1 MNNSIINQRGDS
13 VTMSSREIA
22 ELVES
27 RHDSVKRT
35 IERLAERKVIGS
47 PPMVEYLDGLGR
59 PATEYLFSGEKGKR
73 DSLVVVA
80 QLSPEFTG
88 ALVDRWQK
96 LEAQQADVSLDT
108 DEGKLLV
115 IQGLATKQLAL
126 IAENKRVT
134 QQRDYAIE
142 TKAEIGSRREAT
154 AMATASAA
162 VRQANQLKEELG
174 RGLRQATVAAVEK
187 IAKRKFGKQ
196 GFRPLKNWCAEN
208 GIQAPKV
215 HDPRY
220 GWVRSWPAAAW
231 AAVYHIDLAELFGAY
246 GEQA

>member
-1 MNNSIINQRGDS
+1 MTIAKFQGGGA

-88 ALVDRWQK
+88 ALVDRWQE
-96 LEAQQADVSLDT
+96 LESEAAPAIPRTMAQALRLAADQAEQIEQQQAL
-108 DEGKLLV
+108 
-115 IQGLATKQLAL
+115 LAL
-126 IAENKRVT
+126 A
-134 QQRDYAIE
+134 
-142 TKAEIGSRREAT
+142 
-154 AMATASAA
+154 
-162 VRQANQLKEELG
+162 
-174 RGLRQATVAAVEK
+174 
-187 IAKRKFGKQ
+187 
-196 GFRPLKNWCAEN
+196 
-208 GIQAPKV
+208 APKV
-215 HDPRY
+215 EFVDRY
-220 GWVRSWPAAAW
+220 VESTGSKGFRQVCKLLGANESRFREFLLDNKIMYRLGGEWVPHAQHQDTGRFEVKTGASGSGHAFNQAKFTPKGVQWVAGLWIRAQ
-231 AAVYHIDLAELFGAY
+231 AELQDMREA
-246 GEQA
+246 A

>member
-1 MNNSIINQRGDS
+1 
-13 VTMSSREIA
+13 MSSREIA

-35 IERLAERKVIGS
+35 IERLAERKAIGS

-96 LEAQQADVSLDT
+96 LEEQLADVSLDT

-126 IAENKRVT
+126 IAENKLVT
-134 QQRDYAIE
+134 QQRDRAIE

-162 VRQANQLKEELG
+162 VRQVQKLKDDLG
-174 RGLRQATVAAVEK
+174 LGSRQAAVLAVEK
-187 IAKRKFGKQ
+187 AVGRKFGVS
-196 GFRPLKNWCAEN
+196 GYVPLRRWCKAR
-208 GIQAPKV
+208 GLTAPKV
-215 HDPRY
+215 FHPTF
-220 GWVRSWPAAAW
+220 GFVRCWPAGAW
-231 AAVYHIDLAELFGAY
+231 MDAYQIDLADLFGAD

>member
-1 MNNSIINQRGDS
+1 MTIAKFQGGDA

-35 IERLAERKVIGS
+35 IERLAERKAIGS

-96 LEAQQADVSLDT
+96 LEEQLADVSLDT

-126 IAENKRVT
+126 IAENKLVT
-134 QQRDYAIE
+134 QQRDRAIE

-187 IAKRKFGKQ
+187 VCKRKFGKQ

-208 GIQAPKV
+208 GVQAPKV

-231 AAVYHIDLAELFGAY
+231 AAVYQIDLADLFGAD
-246 GEQA
+246 GDSQ